1 MLSSVLSR
9 QSGTSSRRGGGL
21 GSSLLGSLGQRS
33 LSGGRGFGGGLQGL
47 VKLHYCKETPSIYK
61 MMSCSPSRK
70 CALNGILECV
80 GGMCCAK
87 NYGALEIIGR

>member
-1 MLSSVLSR
+1 MLSSMLSR

-33 LSGGRGFGGGLQGL
+33 GSRGVGGGLQSL
-47 VKLHYCKETPSIYK
+47 VKLHYCRETPSIYK

-87 NYGALEIIGR
+87 NYGALQIIGR